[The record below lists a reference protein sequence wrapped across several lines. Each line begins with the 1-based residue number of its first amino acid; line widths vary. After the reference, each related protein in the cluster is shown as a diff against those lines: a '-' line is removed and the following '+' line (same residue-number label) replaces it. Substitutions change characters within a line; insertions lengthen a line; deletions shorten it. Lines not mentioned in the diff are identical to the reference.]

1 MTRTVQGE
9 VASVR
14 GRDVGFLLF
23 LTFLNVINY
32 IDRQLL
38 AGFANWIV
46 PELELSNTQFGLLTG
61 LIFIFFYAIMGL
73 FMGALAD
80 RVNRTRLIAFGL
92 GLWSILTAVSGA
104 ARGFVSLAVPRM
116 FIGVGESIL
125 TPASISLIGDRFPA
139 RWRGLAVGVFGTGVP
154 IGIAGSMFVVAYL
167 EPYLGWRGCFYA
179 LGGLGVVL
187 AMMML
192 LIKETPRHQVMTP
205 TVETG
210 ISLPEI
216 IKTLKALIV
225 ASPALGYTVLGSIV
239 FAFVLGAGTF
249 EQLWFVE
256 ERGFDR
262 SEVARITAWMA
273 IFGGVIGNFV
283 GGVGGDLFLRWT
295 GIGRPTFLAL
305 VMIMLAPINI
315 AYRLVDGDS
324 VWFLVGIFTTFF
336 QLGCFYGPAFA
347 TMQDLV
353 PANARGMMTG
363 FLVLT
368 IQLAG
373 VGIGVT
379 SGGVLIDWLQSSGSN
394 SPYSTALFIFTLISL
409 ISIPLFSMAGHRF
422 ERDRQ
427 AVQAKYSEK
436 A

>member
-1 MTRTVQGE
+1 
-9 VASVR
+9 
-14 GRDVGFLLF
+14 
-23 LTFLNVINY
+23 
-32 IDRQLL
+32 
-38 AGFANWIV
+38 
-46 PELELSNTQFGLLTG
+46 
-61 LIFIFFYAIMGL
+61 
-73 FMGALAD
+73 
-80 RVNRTRLIAFGL
+80 
-92 GLWSILTAVSGA
+92 
-104 ARGFVSLAVPRM
+104 
-116 FIGVGESIL
+116 
-125 TPASISLIGDRFPA
+125 
-139 RWRGLAVGVFGTGVP
+139 
-154 IGIAGSMFVVAYL
+154 
-167 EPYLGWRGCFYA
+167 
-179 LGGLGVVL
+179 
-187 AMMML
+187 
-192 LIKETPRHQVMTP
+192 
-205 TVETG
+205 
-210 ISLPEI
+210 
-216 IKTLKALIV
+216 
-225 ASPALGYTVLGSIV
+225 
-239 FAFVLGAGTF
+239 
-249 EQLWFVE
+249 
-256 ERGFDR
+256 
-262 SEVARITAWMA
+262 MA

-305 VMIMLAPINI
+305 VMIILAPINI

-379 SGGVLIDWLQSSGSN
+379 SGGVLIDWLQSSGSD

>member
-1 MTRTVQGE
+1 
-9 VASVR
+9 
-14 GRDVGFLLF
+14 
-23 LTFLNVINY
+23 
-32 IDRQLL
+32 
-38 AGFANWIV
+38 
-46 PELELSNTQFGLLTG
+46 
-61 LIFIFFYAIMGL
+61 MGL

-139 RWRGLAVGVFGTGVP
+139 RWRGLAVGVFGAGVP

-205 TVETG
+205 IVETG

-216 IKTLKALIV
+216 IKTLKALIA
-225 ASPALGYTVLGSIV
+225 ASPALGYTVLGSII

-262 SEVARITAWMA
+262 TEVARITAWMA
-273 IFGGVIGNFV
+273 ISGGVIGNFI

-305 VMIMLAPINI
+305 VMIILAPINI

-324 VWFLVGIFTTFF
+324 IWFLIGIFTVFF

-363 FLVLT
+363 FLVLM

-379 SGGVLIDWLQSSGSN
+379 SGGVLIDWLQSSGSD

-409 ISIPLFSMAGHRF
+409 ISIPLFLMAGYRF

>member
-192 LIKETPRHQVMTP
+192 VIKETPRHQVMTHK
-205 TVETG
+205 VETG
-210 ISLPEI
+210 ISLPAI
-216 IKTLKALIV
+216 VKTLKTLIV

-262 SEVARITAWMA
+262 TEVARITAWMA
-273 IFGGVIGNFV
+273 IFRRCDRQLYRRCRRRSFSTLDWHWSTHFF
-283 GGVGGDLFLRWT
+283 GVGYDH
-295 GIGRPTFLAL
+295 
-305 VMIMLAPINI
+305 
-315 AYRLVDGDS
+315 S
-324 VWFLVGIFTTFF
+324 
-336 QLGCFYGPAFA
+336 C
-347 TMQDLV
+347 
-353 PANARGMMTG
+353 AN
-363 FLVLT
+363 
-368 IQLAG
+368 
-373 VGIGVT
+373 
-379 SGGVLIDWLQSSGSN
+379 
-394 SPYSTALFIFTLISL
+394 
-409 ISIPLFSMAGHRF
+409 
-422 ERDRQ
+422 
-427 AVQAKYSEK
+427 
-436 A
+436 

>member
-187 AMMML
+187 A
-192 LIKETPRHQVMTP
+192 
-205 TVETG
+205 
-210 ISLPEI
+210 S
-216 IKTLKALIV
+216 A
-225 ASPALGYTVLGSIV
+225 
-239 FAFVLGAGTF
+239 
-249 EQLWFVE
+249 
-256 ERGFDR
+256 
-262 SEVARITAWMA
+262 
-273 IFGGVIGNFV
+273 
-283 GGVGGDLFLRWT
+283 
-295 GIGRPTFLAL
+295 
-305 VMIMLAPINI
+305 
-315 AYRLVDGDS
+315 
-324 VWFLVGIFTTFF
+324 
-336 QLGCFYGPAFA
+336 
-347 TMQDLV
+347 
-353 PANARGMMTG
+353 
-363 FLVLT
+363 
-368 IQLAG
+368 
-373 VGIGVT
+373 
-379 SGGVLIDWLQSSGSN
+379 
-394 SPYSTALFIFTLISL
+394 
-409 ISIPLFSMAGHRF
+409 
-422 ERDRQ
+422 
-427 AVQAKYSEK
+427 
-436 A
+436 

>member
-139 RWRGLAVGVFGTGVP
+139 RWRGLAVGVSGPVCR
-154 IGIAGSMFVVAYL
+154 L
-167 EPYLGWRGCFYA
+167 
-179 LGGLGVVL
+179 
-187 AMMML
+187 
-192 LIKETPRHQVMTP
+192 
-205 TVETG
+205 
-210 ISLPEI
+210 
-216 IKTLKALIV
+216 
-225 ASPALGYTVLGSIV
+225 ASPAACL
-239 FAFVLGAGTF
+239 
-249 EQLWFVE
+249 LW
-256 ERGFDR
+256 
-262 SEVARITAWMA
+262 
-273 IFGGVIGNFV
+273 
-283 GGVGGDLFLRWT
+283 
-295 GIGRPTFLAL
+295 
-305 VMIMLAPINI
+305 
-315 AYRLVDGDS
+315 
-324 VWFLVGIFTTFF
+324 
-336 QLGCFYGPAFA
+336 
-347 TMQDLV
+347 
-353 PANARGMMTG
+353 
-363 FLVLT
+363 LT
-368 IQLAG
+368 LNLI
-373 VGIGVT
+373 
-379 SGGVLIDWLQSSGSN
+379 SGGVAVFMRLADWV
-394 SPYSTALFIFTLISL
+394 LFW
-409 ISIPLFSMAGHRF
+409 H
-422 ERDRQ
+422 
-427 AVQAKYSEK
+427 
-436 A
+436 